1 MISPLAFKQFNPE
14 CSYNPEVVKPLS
26 EDSLSDAEY
35 SICSPIV
42 LGFAFNEKFW
52 GECCFHGKQCAIY
65 LIANIC
71 PGGFSM
77 SRLEKVIWNDD
88 AFDLLVLEHERKTL
102 IHGLVKYHASRE
114 HANFDDIIRGKGKGL
129 IGLLAGSPGCGK
141 TLTAEAVA
149 EVTHKPLYVV
159 SAGELGTTPE
169 HVEARLLRAL
179 QLAQTWDAV
188 LLLDEADVFLQ
199 QRSTLDI
206 TRNSLVA
213 IFLRQLEYY
222 KGIMI
227 LTTNMAQNCD
237 GAFESTCYAP
247 REKD

>member
-1 MISPLAFKQFNPE
+1 MPRDKL
-14 CSYNPEVVKPLS
+14 LS
-26 EDSLSDAEY
+26 ENTLPVAFSRTGTIILTTPVV
-35 SICSPIV
+35 I
-42 LGFAFNEKFW
+42 FAYQIK
-52 GECCFHGKQCAIY
+52 CIQTCRKHAATIHRHG
-65 LIANIC
+65 
-71 PGGFSM
+71 
-77 SRLEKVIWNDD
+77 VI
-88 AFDLLVLEHERKTL
+88 F
-102 IHGLVKYHASRE
+102 VKYHASRE
-114 HANFDDIIRGKGKGL
+114 HASFDDIIRGKGKGL
-129 IGLLAGSPGCGK
+129 IGLLGGSPGCGK

-227 LTTNMAQNCD
+227 LTTNMVQNCD

-247 REKD
+247 CEKD